1 MTYQQS
7 TTRTRTKT
15 VSHININNIVI
26 STKKYNKKVPIALN
40 DKPLLFQTYW
50 MDVKTPLTATT
61 FPDISILETLMVGDT
76 ANRNSLFE
84 QFIDNYEMFL
94 CHHIEK
100 HGSEWFKGKNVMI
113 KSLIRKPETQNSYF
127 SWPIYLQSSIFIDEE
142 GNTFDPYR
150 IKEKDSVKLI
160 VECPHLWISDDR
172 FGSNVIVH
180 KVMVRPLI
188 EPVDVEY
195 VFASDSDS
203 GAGESEDDHIVSL
216 LATEKPDT
224 KATVTKTK
232 LVPTITKTS
241 PRSIKTQPIKTQPQL
256 IQTSMI
262 KTHPAMM
269 KTPAKTPVR
278 APPTKS
284 SSLVRI
290 PNKQMVPEHNAVA
303 ETAEPLELE
312 ENLCIDSTSEN
323 DDF

>member
-7 TTRTRTKT
+7 KTRTRTKT
-15 VSHININNIVI
+15 VSHININNIDI
-26 STKKYNKKVPIALN
+26 STKKYNKKVPITLN

-61 FPDISILETLMVGDT
+61 FPDIFILETLMVGDT

-100 HGSEWFKGKNVMI
+100 HGSEWFAGKNVMI
-113 KSLIRKPETQNSYF
+113 KSLIRKPEAQNSYF
-127 SWPIYLQSSIFIDEE
+127 SWPIYLQSSIFIDEA
-142 GNTFDPYR
+142 GNSFDPYR
-150 IKEKDSVKLI
+150 IKEKDSIKLI

-216 LATEKPDT
+216 LATEKPPT

-232 LVPTITKTS
+232 LVPSVTKTS
-241 PRSIKTQPIKTQPQL
+241 PQPIKTQPQL
-256 IQTSMI
+256 IQCSIT
-262 KTHPAMM
+262 KTHSSMM
-269 KTPAKTPVR
+269 KTPAKTPVH
-278 APPTKS
+278 APLTKLSAGS

-290 PNKQMVPEHNAVA
+290 QNKQMVPEHNAVA
-303 ETAEPLELE
+303 ETVEPGNLE
-312 ENLCIDSTSEN
+312 ENISIDSTSEN